1 MSHSFRTFRPSAGV
15 AGAGALALVV
25 AAVAVVPSPAA
36 AAALYIER
44 AAVRTSSEATC
55 FRFAADTARALQF
68 RNTRSNRLEVA
79 GERIGA
85 YVSMTCIGRG
95 QNMPAM
101 AVVMSVADS
110 FDVARQVGG
119 EAAAKIKG
127 ITCIDGC

>member
-1 MSHSFRTFRPSAGV
+1 MSNPIRQVRPVAGV
-15 AGAGALALVV
+15 AGAFAVALVF
-25 AAVAVVPSPAA
+25 AAATVSSPAA
-36 AAALYIER
+36 AAALYFER

-55 FRFAADTARALQF
+55 FRFAADTARSLQL
-68 RNTRSNRLEVA
+68 RNTHSNRLEVA
-79 GERIGA
+79 GERNGA

-95 QNMPAM
+95 QNTPAM

-127 ITCIDGC
+127 ITCFDGC